1 MLIMINTL
9 MINFSSFN
17 DHWYWLSLVVSGCL
31 SVVICPSIQILVS
44 LKKLPVFNQNP
55 LLKDHPFNNYCSTFH
70 IHFTCIKKPPVF
82 RDYSLTLLWSDYEY
96 RFDCSYN
103 IDLTVVMLTT
113 RQKEHVSTLLL
124 SIHLL
129 TTIFDFMQE
138 NIWKI
143 INHNHSNSRIQLYI
157 IVNNEIK

>member
-1 MLIMINTL
+1 MTIDI
-9 MINFSSFN
+9 
-17 DHWYWLSLVVSGCL
+17 DCPWLSLAVCLWL
-31 SVVICPSIQILVS
+31 SVHPSKY

-129 TTIFDFMQE
+129 TAIFDFMQE

-143 INHNHSNSRIQLYI
+143 INHNHSNSKIQLYI

>member
-96 RFDCSYN
+96 RFDCSYVN
-103 IDLTVVMLTT
+103 DQAKRTCKHSSVVN
-113 RQKEHVSTLLL
+113 TLVND
-124 SIHLL
+124 H
-129 TTIFDFMQE
+129 
-138 NIWKI
+138 IWFYARK
-143 INHNHSNSRIQLYI
+143 YMK
-157 IVNNEIK
+157 NNQS

>member
-17 DHWYWLSLVVSGCL
+17 DHWLSLVVSGCL

-44 LKKLPVFNQNP
+44 LKNCLYLTKILCWKITHSITTVVHSLYI
-55 LLKDHPFNNYCSTFH
+55 LLVLRNHLCLETIVWHS
-70 IHFTCIKKPPVF
+70 
-82 RDYSLTLLWSDYEY
+82 
-96 RFDCSYN
+96 FDQTMN